1 MKKIIDDKLSE
12 GFYQMYHSR
21 DFYKGTSFKIS
32 EWKLNAH
39 YYSDEYIIDFVS
51 LDGCLLFCKRSHV
64 SNEETKPIPI
74 IENDVIIG
82 IEKNPCWGF
91 IMGNNGRGVQGD
103 AATISVGEVTTG
115 EPGSEVEVINVGDS
129 SNAILN
135 FKIPRG
141 DKGDKGDKGDTPI
154 LDAQVSRVT
163 SEEGAPASATVN
175 LTESTFN
182 FSFNLPK
189 GDTGAPGSDG
199 ENGKDGTPGADG
211 AWYEYIYKLA
221 KSEDEIAEIVAP
233 ESVDQDDYVPSGWTD
248 NPTGISLEYPYEVTC
263 MRKKSAGTP
272 EDPRGHWGIFIGPS
286 IWSKWGVNGQDGDG
300 VEYIFIRTTTYTKP
314 TTPVAPGIENEEL
327 PTDPDWGTWTD
338 DPTGVDSTYRW
349 EWVSQRKF
357 VSNKWGPFS
366 VPALWAYYSKDGTD
380 GTDGVVPDYYTY
392 VYCKS
397 ETKPEKPSFNTPVP
411 PEDSNWKDYPD
422 DTGQWWQC
430 IGIVD
435 GKTNLVVKWGEVIPL
450 NGRDGTAQDGKFYE
464 TRFTKNTD
472 NINPP
477 KINNGNRDPSVPEAQ
492 PPVYWVTI
500 NNEETEFPVPGPG
513 EYLWQ
518 TWAQINPNNTLNS
531 PWSTPVCIS
540 GENGAPGDWT
550 SFVFKMSN
558 ADVPPDKPTSRN
570 PIPLSEG
577 WQDAPGEGD
586 DKWWVTSALIDGTTQ
601 KVKEGYD
608 WASPKPIVGE
618 DGAPGADGTWTDF
631 KFACVN
637 RGEEAQSINKSDV
650 NPGSD
655 WYDTWEQFGSDK
667 DIWMTWAQKKR
678 VEGQEYLVDPETGWA
693 TARRINGE
701 QGIQGPVGENG
712 ESGIPGVTFEVR
724 FALGTKDG
732 PNEDAAGADRSQ
744 GVREP
749 EHWTLYQ
756 QAITEEQPVLW
767 FIQNR
772 IIYTSNEEV
781 QSDDRG
787 SLGTCIGPWSA
798 PAPFSGVPGDKG
810 ATGPGGQIIYPEG
823 LYASNKTY
831 RTTENTA
838 PYVLVYNTG
847 SSKADGK
854 YWLLKVAAYDFI
866 GDNHDPDGT
875 GEYPTEDWLTYWQEF
890 NDYQAIYSDVG
901 IIGNA
906 LVGSAVFNK
915 QFMFSQQGA
924 NAEGEPDNNYQNF
937 DPAQPFGGQWTPN
950 ILFDFEKGKCYLAQ
964 GKFIVDENGNL
975 TLNDVS
981 AENLNVTG
989 DSTLTDAKAVNLTV
1003 SGNSTLTDATAVN
1016 LNVSGDSTLTDATA
1030 INLTVTGDSTLT
1042 DVTINGKGFLGK
1054 AVFNGDW
1061 LYSQDGIDQE
1071 GNPAYNY
1078 EEFNTETPYE
1088 GTFIPNIL
1096 FNFKNGN
1103 GHLGAGKIK
1112 FEDGKVTTE
1121 SITIGSSSNFKYEYT
1136 KPYGSASF
1144 RTSTLHSVISHSDT
1158 SITYIDFD
1166 PSVGNW
1172 EVNGIYEGIVLNITN
1187 TLATVHIGDPDG
1199 SNPVNI
1205 KGYIAGCAAYDSKN
1219 KGKQYWVEGVLLSPG
1234 SALKYL
1240 FKVDKITTNHVEG
1253 QLYITNA
1260 SEFVIMEGSRLTSD
1274 SGYPDRY
1281 YITTRGVQDTY
1292 PMGIRDVIRIGVGSG
1307 KVSIFQSEARSSY
1320 FDLGDVQKIGHTA
1333 TKGHIFKINKNKSF
1347 ENGEYLQVLP
1357 IQYKTRD
1364 VNLQLIFSVN
1374 DPTSNS
1380 IELFVDGIKSA
1391 NIGTA
1396 NSNMQMVSL
1405 DTVNYYEFRL
1415 ILYSIGPNTN

>member
-141 DKGDKGDKGDTPI
+141 DKGDKGEKGDTPI
-154 LDAQVSRVT
+154 LDAQVSQVT

-248 NPTGISLEYPYEVTC
+248 NPSGISLEYPYEVTC

-327 PTDPDWGTWTD
+327 PTDPDWGKWTD
-338 DPTGVDSTYRW
+338 DPTGVDATYRW

-357 VSNKWGPFS
+357 VSNQWGPFS
-366 VPALWAYYSKDGTD
+366 IPALWAYYSKDGTD

-397 ETKPEKPSFNTPVP
+397 ETKPEKPTFNTPVP

-500 NNEETEFPVPGPG
+500 NDEETEFPVPGPG

-518 TWAQINPNNTLNS
+518 TWAQINPNDTLNS
-531 PWSTPVCIS
+531 PWTTPVCIS

-631 KFACVN
+631 KFAGVN
-637 RGEEAQSINKSDV
+637 RGEEAPSINKSDV

-701 QGIQGPVGENG
+701 QGIPGPVGENG
-712 ESGIPGVTFEVR
+712 ASGIPGVTFEVR
-724 FALGTKDG
+724 FALGTKTG
-732 PNEDAAGADRSQ
+732 PNEDAAGADRSK

-772 IIYTSNEEV
+772 IIYTSNDEV
-781 QSDDRG
+781 QSDNRG

-798 PAPFSGVPGDKG
+798 PAPFSGVPGDQG

-831 RTTENTA
+831 LTTENTA

-847 SSKADGK
+847 FAKADGK
-854 YWLLKVAAYDFI
+854 YWLLKVVADHFR
-866 GDNHDPDGT
+866 GDDYSPGT
-875 GEYPTEDWLTYWQEF
+875 DYPTENWLDFWQEF

-1121 SITIGSSSNFKYEYT
+1121 NILIGSSS
-1136 KPYGSASF
+1136 SF
-1144 RTSTLHSVISHSDT
+1144 
-1158 SITYIDFD
+1158 
-1166 PSVGNW
+1166 
-1172 EVNGIYEGIVLNITN
+1172 IYEIEEDFYTENEITN
-1187 TLATVHIGDPDG
+1187 LHTVICPQDTHTTYYLNLD
-1199 SNPVNI
+1199 VNNQNWVS
-1205 KGYIAGCAAYDSKN
+1205 SKIC
-1219 KGKQYWVEGVLLSPG
+1219 EGVILNTGTFYSKIILKNSNIEIYIPG
-1234 SALKYL
+1234 SSYYDDEGDGRKILIKEIILNPGATLKYL
-1240 FKVDKITTNHVEG
+1240 LVLDDTLNSGLKKG
-1253 QLYITNA
+1253 LYITNYRDFRIEGA
-1260 SEFVIMEGSRLTSD
+1260 GEGS
-1274 SGYPDRY
+1274 SGY
-1281 YITTRGVQDTY
+1281 
-1292 PMGIRDVIRIGVGSG
+1292 
-1307 KVSIFQSEARSSY
+1307 
-1320 FDLGDVQKIGHTA
+1320 GHTA
-1333 TKGHIFKINKNKSF
+1333 TIRSNGINVSYELPLVTIAETKITAGKESTMWSTLNETVSGIVNVTNYSSTYSQKITFSIKGLPSDNWSSGSWNGCKLVAVPILLSDTNTPMKLTITEQPTLDTGSISF
-1347 ENGEYLQVLP
+1347 IVQ
-1357 IQYKTRD
+1357 
-1364 VNLQLIFSVN
+1364 
-1374 DPTSNS
+1374 
-1380 IELFVDGIKSA
+1380 
-1391 NIGTA
+1391 
-1396 NSNMQMVSL
+1396 SL
-1405 DTVNYYEFRL
+1405 DSIDLNTTT
-1415 ILYSIGPNTN
+1415 YSLRVFFYLSGKIEYISE